1 MRPWKMVLPLLAA
14 IGLSAFEPVVPGYEF
29 AFPRD
34 HFEHP
39 RFEHEWWYYTGNLRD
54 SSGRPF
60 GFELTF
66 FRLAVEPGKPPETA
80 WDVSQVYL
88 AHLAVSD
95 VASGKFH
102 RAERINRRG
111 PGLAGASE
119 TEKVIWNGNWSAT
132 WEFDRPGRP
141 AQRLQ
146 AAAAGMSID
155 LQLDPSRP
163 FVIHGE
169 DGIARKQADG
179 GTASHYVSFTR
190 LRATGRLG
198 LDGELYDV
206 EGSAWMDHEFST
218 GGLAEG
224 QTGWTWLSIQLDD
237 GNDLMVYGM
246 RDAQGNHDAF
256 TFGTFVDRDGQK
268 VSLAGS
274 EFTLSPGRT
283 WRSSETGAEYPV
295 EWSLEIPKL
304 GYRLACQPLMDRQ
317 EVVSPR
323 NAAPVYWEGA
333 VRYRGDRR
341 GEPVKGVGYLEMT
354 GYDKPVELGVRD
366 SPPEGR

>member
-1 MRPWKMVLPLLAA
+1 MVLPLLAA

-146 AAAAGMSID
+146 AA
-155 LQLDPSRP
+155 
-163 FVIHGE
+163 
-169 DGIARKQADG
+169 
-179 GTASHYVSFTR
+179 
-190 LRATGRLG
+190 LG
-198 LDGELYDV
+198 
-206 EGSAWMDHEFST
+206 
-218 GGLAEG
+218 
-224 QTGWTWLSIQLDD
+224 
-237 GNDLMVYGM
+237 
-246 RDAQGNHDAF
+246 
-256 TFGTFVDRDGQK
+256 
-268 VSLAGS
+268 
-274 EFTLSPGRT
+274 
-283 WRSSETGAEYPV
+283 
-295 EWSLEIPKL
+295 
-304 GYRLACQPLMDRQ
+304 
-317 EVVSPR
+317 
-323 NAAPVYWEGA
+323 
-333 VRYRGDRR
+333 
-341 GEPVKGVGYLEMT
+341 
-354 GYDKPVELGVRD
+354 
-366 SPPEGR
+366 

>member
-1 MRPWKMVLPLLAA
+1 MKGR
-14 IGLSAFEPVVPGYEF
+14 
-29 AFPRD
+29 
-34 HFEHP
+34 
-39 RFEHEWWYYTGNLRD
+39 
-54 SSGRPF
+54 SGWI
-60 GFELTF
+60 T
-66 FRLAVEPGKPPETA
+66 K
-80 WDVSQVYL
+80 
-88 AHLAVSD
+88 
-95 VASGKFH
+95 
-102 RAERINRRG
+102 
-111 PGLAGASE
+111 
-119 TEKVIWNGNWSAT
+119 
-132 WEFDRPGRP
+132 
-141 AQRLQ
+141 
-146 AAAAGMSID
+146 
-155 LQLDPSRP
+155 
-163 FVIHGE
+163 
-169 DGIARKQADG
+169 
-179 GTASHYVSFTR
+179 
-190 LRATGRLG
+190 
-198 LDGELYDV
+198 
-206 EGSAWMDHEFST
+206 FST

-224 QTGWTWLSIQLDD
+224 QTGWIWLSIQLDD